1 MEGFDDEAEEV
12 DADADVDVD
21 DAVGRLS
28 TFCPTPK
35 KLRTEWPDEIRKKFW
50 LEKEL

>member
-12 DADADVDVD
+12 DADADVD